1 MITITLTDWEARKL
15 RDLLEKRGNKDADL
29 GRLHYKVHHALL
41 RPAVKPK
48 NHKRQPQRTAL
59 QAEDDTW

>member
-15 RDLLEKRGNKDADL
+15 RDLLEKRGNKDANL
-29 GRLHYKVHHALL
+29 ERLHYKIHHALL